1 MNERAEELGV
11 KIIPFKN
18 NIDVFDW
25 NGNFICSIKKTKD
38 YFFYMKKFGHAYAEY
53 KRN

>member
-25 NGNFICSIKKTKD
+25 NGNFICTRHW
-38 YFFYMKKFGHAYAEY
+38 GHSMTQCSPDISED
-53 KRN
+53 